1 MQEKFFKVKTG
12 ALKRTILI
20 IVLLTTSTF
29 SFAQDEETD
38 ETEKKGFQKE
48 RLFVG
53 GNFGLT
59 FGNYTLINVSP
70 QIGYRFTKHL
80 AAGVGLNFQYVSLKR
95 EDYNGDAYYK
105 TSQGVTGLNVFGRVY
120 PIQYF
125 MFQVQPEMNYIFGK
139 EKYFQTSYQNA
150 QEYNLNAEIVP
161 SLLLGGGLVLP
172 SGGRGAFIASLF
184 SDVLQKDNSPYGN
197 RPIINFTYNIGL

>member
-1 MQEKFFKVKTG
+1 MQEKYFKVKTG
-12 ALKRTILI
+12 ALKKTVLI
-20 IVLLTTSTF
+20 IILFISALF
-29 SFAQDEETD
+29 SFAQDEKE
-38 ETEKKGFQKE
+38 EEQKKGFQKD

-70 QIGYRFTKHL
+70 QIGYRFTQHL

-125 MFQVQPEMNYIFGK
+125 MIQVQPEMNYIFGK
-139 EKYFQTSYQNA
+139 EKYFETSYQAA

-172 SGGRGAFIASLF
+172 SGGRGAFIASLGT
-184 SDVLQKDNSPYGN
+184 PW
-197 RPIINFTYNIGL
+197 